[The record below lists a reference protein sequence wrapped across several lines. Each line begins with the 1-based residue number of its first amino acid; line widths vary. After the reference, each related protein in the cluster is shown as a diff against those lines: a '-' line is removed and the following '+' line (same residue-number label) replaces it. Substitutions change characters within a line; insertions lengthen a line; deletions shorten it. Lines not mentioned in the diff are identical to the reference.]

1 MEAGC
6 LHAGPYLVCF
16 LRRSGPG
23 ARGETTLDKTADLEL
38 LLNRKTIRSNPN
50 ENLGILV
57 NEDYGCD
64 FSTVK
69 TRLRNKETLTYA
81 YLAYDESVDRAL
93 LSTKDYCY
101 TNICEYVNYM
111 NVLLSKIGSSRGN
124 EQQKPALIAEAK
136 ISRPII
142 SF

>member
-1 MEAGC
+1 MIKKISRAWKPAVCMLALTLCVSCGD
-6 LHAGPYLVCF
+6 LDLV
-16 LRRSGPG
+16 PE
-23 ARGETTLDKTADLEL
+23 GETTLDKTADLEL

-81 YLAYDESVDRAL
+81 YLAYDESVDRA
-93 LSTKDYCY
+93 
-101 TNICEYVNYM
+101 
-111 NVLLSKIGSSRGN
+111 
-124 EQQKPALIAEAK
+124 
-136 ISRPII
+136 
-142 SF
+142 